1 MHAHQN
7 TQPHTFSLSL
17 MLTHAM
23 EEPMEEPEPVEFSEG
38 YMPRYQGLCSQAPKD
53 VDASLL
59 GQTIMYQLTSP
70 SGWFPA
76 KSKKPDKQK

>member
-1 MHAHQN
+1 MK
-7 TQPHTFSLSL
+7 
-17 MLTHAM
+17 
-23 EEPMEEPEPVEFSEG
+23 EPEPVEFSEECMLG
-38 YMPRYQGLCSQAPKD
+38 YQGVSSQAPKD

-76 KSKKPDKQK
+76 KCKKQDKQK